1 MPIRDLVVQMYQDPE
16 GLEQLVSK
24 RRKVLTG
31 DKLFEPLRE
40 PVTWLEAP
48 PNESAIQSIARNLE
62 RHHDHDNLS
71 GSILVLAL
79 LRPHLYMDDPV
90 PLRVFGY
97 PAPHE
102 LLAMDASPHSGGGPD
117 SKRTNLLEALCAF
130 WLAIDSP
137 ASRHCFHAVQD
148 VWHVMRVRADIV
160 LKTQKLGRPISAHK
174 IFFHALQVPD
184 HTLIPRLDV
193 L

>member
-1 MPIRDLVVQMYQDPE
+1 MFLGRCGFEIVFPPPAGGGNTISNLAFKDFVMFCSLAAVSQHSQNSGSSSRATATADPMM
-16 GLEQLVSK
+16 QF
-24 RRKVLTG
+24 KVTVL
-31 DKLFEPLRE
+31 
-40 PVTWLEAP
+40 TWLEAP

-62 RHHDHDNLS
+62 RRHDHNNLS

-148 VWHVMRVRADIV
+148 VWHVMRVRAGAR
-160 LKTQKLGRPISAHK
+160 TA
-174 IFFHALQVPD
+174 
-184 HTLIPRLDV
+184 
-193 L
+193 

>member
-1 MPIRDLVVQMYQDPE
+1 MPSRMNIRSNFVEELR
-16 GLEQLVSK
+16 S
-24 RRKVLTG
+24 LTS
-31 DKLFEPLRE
+31 LLNTLPISCTPRCF
-40 PVTWLEAP
+40 LEAP

-62 RHHDHDNLS
+62 RRHDHDNLS

-130 WLAIDSP
+130 WLDIDSP
-137 ASRHCFHAVQD
+137 ASRHCFHTVQD